1 MIGRRSSHRSRWSIR
16 LILLLLLTAIPASM
30 AAQLAA
36 DGPGRLHSRQGMWF
50 NVGLGVGVGN
60 DIGGQSANLAVGWA
74 LSPRLLMAVGSS
86 DWRDSFDRATLTMG
100 TLDLRVQ
107 FYPELNGGFFLTG
120 GLGLGYMWL
129 SDSGNG
135 PDIGRAVLIGLGY
148 DARVGENMSITTF
161 VNRAAIHTPDPR
173 GSIGQIGVGLT
184 LH

>member
-1 MIGRRSSHRSRWSIR
+1 MR
-16 LILLLLLTAIPASM
+16 LALLLLLTATPGSLAG
-30 AAQLAA
+30 QLVG
-36 DGPGRLHSRQGMWF
+36 DGPARPLSRQGMWF
-50 NVGLGVGVGN
+50 NAGLGVGVGN
-60 DIGGQSANLAVGWA
+60 DIGGQSANLAVGWT

-107 FYPELNGGFFLTG
+107 FYPEGGFFLTG

-135 PDIGRAVLIGLGY
+135 PDVGRAILVGLGY
-148 DARVGENMSITTF
+148 DARVADNMSITTF
-161 VNRAAIHTPDPR
+161 INIAGVHTPDPR
-173 GSIGQIGVGLT
+173 AQVGQIGVGLT